1 LIICFNP
8 NQRSAQASLKL
19 VLKAANLR
27 NRRTV
32 SLPQHSQQILDCALT
47 ANRANPACRKLKMSA
62 SARKLGPKKLVVAL
76 SLAGTLLVVVSLNAL
91 GLQNDS
97 VSAAQVTEMIA
108 QVRATSAAQAPT
120 AGAFQLG
127 RRLLIEARYGEAYEL
142 FTALLEKW
150 PREPEAL
157 YGAALSSFNL
167 GHPADA
173 EPLARAASEVYL
185 AGVGD
190 RPRTNSALPNQIIRG
205 ADAIVLLAVIQGAR
219 GEDTEALKSARR
231 AVALAPGH
239 FDAQFILGRA
249 SYGVGDSATA
259 VGAFRAAL
267 KLKPDDARSLFFL
280 ATALESAG
288 NTDAALDAY
297 RDLIRLQPQAAEGH
311 LGLGVLLT
319 KRGGVDARKGIEE
332 LRTTVRI
339 DPNQYEAQVT
349 LGRALLTEKLATE
362 SVEHLKRAA
371 ELAPNNPEP
380 HYQLALAYRRLGLND
395 KAAAETAIVKRI
407 HEARRG
413 DGTQNNTARPNQ

>member
-1 LIICFNP
+1 
-8 NQRSAQASLKL
+8 
-19 VLKAANLR
+19 
-27 NRRTV
+27 
-32 SLPQHSQQILDCALT
+32 
-47 ANRANPACRKLKMSA
+47 MSA